1 MKNQIE
7 KIYLGYWYQR
17 TTLHLSEVFD
27 FFRDVESPLELDKRK
42 LQRLWD
48 DLNIKSVEMKIGHFE
63 YLEMTTKHGVRV
75 IMYEDGLVLFEKDFT
90 KEAETIRSEL
100 TELNEYF
107 EKRFSPAI
115 NYLFSLGAPIPKELA
130 NIKTVSPFFVT
141 IKDANSDIL
150 SSTFRQ
156 LRERKYYEIK
166 GEGVE
171 LYRGGNVFLLHPQK
185 GFKNTQELIEMQIYF
200 REFKVQLHRYLNI
213 HRIIW
218 EKIADIKEQGKIR
231 GRDLEQLRNRL

>member
-75 IMYEDGLVLFEKDFT
+75 IMYEDGLVLF
-90 KEAETIRSEL
+90 
-100 TELNEYF
+100 
-107 EKRFSPAI
+107 
-115 NYLFSLGAPIPKELA
+115 
-130 NIKTVSPFFVT
+130 
-141 IKDANSDIL
+141 
-150 SSTFRQ
+150 
-156 LRERKYYEIK
+156 
-166 GEGVE
+166 
-171 LYRGGNVFLLHPQK
+171 
-185 GFKNTQELIEMQIYF
+185 
-200 REFKVQLHRYLNI
+200 
-213 HRIIW
+213 
-218 EKIADIKEQGKIR
+218 
-231 GRDLEQLRNRL
+231 